1 MLLILV
7 IYKIQE
13 SCIHFG
19 LLLDISPENL
29 VFLKTFS
36 NIEIS
41 FIDQNS
47 NPIEMEGKIIITL
60 VIH

>member
-7 IYKIQE
+7 IYKIQG

-36 NIEIS
+36 YIEIS